1 MIRFATRYDND
12 AIINMMKQFAI
23 DAKYPMAKNPMG
35 WSKTHIEK
43 TLNELHA
50 GRGFVFIDSNYT
62 GILIAVRT
70 QSFWIPD
77 FIQLQ
82 EVMLHGKNKFIIGRL
97 IHKYKELAK
106 ELKQQGKINEAVMFS
121 NNDCDYTGLDM
132 IKFESIWRVA

>member
-12 AIINMMKQFAI
+12 AIIDMMKKFAI
-23 DAKYPMAKNPMG
+23 DSKYPMAKNPMD

-43 TLNELHA
+43 TLNELYA
-50 GRGFVFIDSNYT
+50 GRGFVLIDTNYT

-82 EVMLHGKNKFIIGRL
+82 EVMLHGENKFIIGRL
-97 IHKYKELAK
+97 IRKYTELAK
-106 ELKQQGKINEAVMFS
+106 ELIKQGKINEAVMFS
-121 NNDCDYTGLDM
+121 NNDCNYTGFDM
-132 IKFESIWRVA
+132 IKFESNWRVT